1 MVQAQVMGHDDRHPN
16 PYQSHDDKELVLD
29 MERDREQALG
39 RVREL
44 VLEQVLVPELGMGL
58 RNHDRDHQNHDLQLS
73 PCTSYSNNYPFVRSL
88 MEQLAF

>member
-44 VLEQVLVPELGMGL
+44 VLE
-58 RNHDRDHQNHDLQLS
+58 
-73 PCTSYSNNYPFVRSL
+73 
-88 MEQLAF
+88 